1 MISFDPV
8 RIPGRW
14 REGYAL
20 DLHTAQSTFLGD
32 DEYGHA
38 RFDTKRSAAG
48 ELLYRLKYKG
58 DLSGLRPS
66 AVGELVEA
74 AALFVRSWAPPIDIL
89 VPVPASR
96 TRSLQPVLA
105 VGEALARAL
114 KLEFSPSCVRR
125 TQEMPE
131 LRDVYQYDERW
142 RLLSGLHQ
150 VDRAI
155 VREQAGLAL
164 DCVAELGQPLGI

>member
-20 DLHTAQSTFLGD
+20 DLHTVQSNFLGD

-48 ELLYRLKYKG
+48 DLLYGLKYKG
-58 DLSGLRPS
+58 DVS

-74 AALFVRSWAPPIDIL
+74 AAFFVRSWAPPIDTL
-89 VPVPASR
+89 VPIPASR
-96 TRSLQPVLA
+96 TRNLQPVLA
-105 VGEALARAL
+105 VGEALAPEL
-114 KLEFSPSCVRR
+114 KLEFSPTCVRR
-125 TQEMPE
+125 TREMPE
-131 LRDVYQYDERW
+131 LKDVYQHDERW
-142 RLLSGLHQ
+142 RLLSGLHK

-155 VREQAGLAL
+155 VRGTRVFLFY
-164 DCVAELGQPLGI
+164 